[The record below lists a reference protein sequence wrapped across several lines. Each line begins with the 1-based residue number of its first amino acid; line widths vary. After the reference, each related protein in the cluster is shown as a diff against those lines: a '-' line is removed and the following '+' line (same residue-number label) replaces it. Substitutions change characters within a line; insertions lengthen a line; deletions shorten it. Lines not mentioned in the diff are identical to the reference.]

1 MVVRHLQ
8 GDPAVPPAAGSCGV
22 GVHTQQIATAV
33 VTGCYCGGGGG
44 GQDR

>member
-1 MVVRHLQ
+1 MLVLHLQ

-22 GVHTQQIATAV
+22 GVHTQQIAVAV
-33 VTGCYCGGGGG
+33 ATGCCCCGGG